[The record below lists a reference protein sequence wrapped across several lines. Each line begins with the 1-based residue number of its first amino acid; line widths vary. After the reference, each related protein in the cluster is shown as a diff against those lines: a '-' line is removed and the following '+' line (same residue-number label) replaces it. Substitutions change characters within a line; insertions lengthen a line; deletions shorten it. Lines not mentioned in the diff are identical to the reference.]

1 MRRYKISVSSV
12 YCYLMSRVPVDPQCR
27 EFIETL
33 RKCKIN
39 ALCLRQPQRPHLA
52 LELELASDA
61 ERRYV
66 ILGNTNDQG
75 TPSSLLFVLLP
86 CVIQLLH

>member
-12 YCYLMSRVPVDPQCR
+12 YCHLMSRVPVGPQCR
-27 EFIETL
+27 EFNETL